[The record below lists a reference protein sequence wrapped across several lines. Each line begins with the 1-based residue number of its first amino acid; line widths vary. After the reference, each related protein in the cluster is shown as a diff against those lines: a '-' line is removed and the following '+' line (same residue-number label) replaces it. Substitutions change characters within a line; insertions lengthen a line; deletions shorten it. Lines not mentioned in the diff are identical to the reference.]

1 MPDDEDNT
9 LVPFREETCQKALD
23 CIEPAIYRCHK
34 CGLFYCLTHASEV
47 DPQRFCTLCLNIDDC
62 KVNEAP
68 LVDTEGQRH
77 RGRVLHP
84 VGNAF
89 TVENQLIS
97 EMNEDEL
104 KIYIV
109 QYKALV
115 RDAEQ
120 VTTFRRIN
128 LAQAEHALLDKGI
141 KMIVDAGGQVS
152 FPSRPKAVSKP
163 VKKKANSDDTLAS
176 KLRKAGI
183 TPEMLQAIIDSKKK
197 GVA

>member
-1 MPDDEDNT
+1 MTNDEDNT
-9 LVPFREETCQKALD
+9 LVPFKEETCQKSLE
-23 CIEPAIYRCHK
+23 CVEPAIYRCHK

-62 KVNEAP
+62 KVDEAP
-68 LVDTEGQRH
+68 LVDVEGQRH

-89 TVENQLIS
+89 TAELKLIS
-97 EMNEDEL
+97 EMSEDEL
-104 KIYIV
+104 KIYV
-109 QYKALV
+109 AQYKALV

-120 VTTFRRIN
+120 ITTFRRIN

-141 KMIVDAGGQVS
+141 KMITDAGGQVS
-152 FPSRPKAVSKP
+152 FPSRPKAVKP
-163 VKKKANSDDTLAS
+163 VPKKKPTTDDSLAS

-183 TPEMLQAIIDSKKK
+183 TPAMLQAIIDSKKK
-197 GVA
+197 GAA